1 MRTFIIKEL
10 IFNIDNKNEKKVKIP
25 GFEYI
30 DHTADV
36 QARCYGRSLE
46 QAFEQTAYSLMKT
59 ISPNLEKIQIIEKK
73 EIIIKAE
80 DKEALLFDFLSE
92 FLYIFDVEGLIFSKI
107 IIEKIEK
114 KGNEYSLIANVSGEV
129 FNNSRHE
136 IGIEVKAITYSYMN
150 IEEKRDKTTIDIV
163 FDI

>member
-1 MRTFIIKEL
+1 M
-10 IFNIDNKNEKKVKIP
+10 KIP

-36 QARCYGRSLE
+36 QARCYGFSLE
-46 QAFEQTAYSLMKT
+46 QAFEQTAYSLMMT
-59 ISPNLEKIQIIEKK
+59 ISPNLEKIQILEKK
-73 EIIIKAE
+73 EITIKSE

-92 FLYIFDVEGLIFSKI
+92 FLYIFDVEGLLFSQI
-107 IIEKIEK
+107 IVEKINKIE
-114 KGNEYSLIANVSGEV
+114 NEYTLIAHASGEK
-129 FNNSRHE
+129 FNKLRHD

-150 IEEKRDKTTIDIV
+150 IEEKSEKTIIDIV